1 MSTPNM
7 RDEFYSG
14 RVGIEHLPGTI
25 LRRREVD
32 LAGLEGAGSA
42 WQIVYAT
49 RTGLG
54 APLPASGIVIT
65 PSTTEIAGAG
75 PTLVYCPRFHGL
87 AGPCAPSQLLVR
99 GEEPEAGFITAGLQ
113 RGWTVAVPDGPGL
126 GMTDLG
132 PYQFLAG
139 HAGARAVLD
148 LARAVRDMPE
158 LEATESPFAVWGF
171 GDGGR
176 TAIWTGEAHFDYAA
190 ELDLRGVA
198 AGAVVADPGALISE
212 IDGGPWAGL
221 ALAGLIGLGRAYRH
235 LPVDHI
241 LLASGREVIKRASKL
256 DAADIQVDYRHQPLG
271 QWCERPD
278 PWNDAMWR
286 YVLAN
291 EQSARVAPRVPVH
304 LYHGTQDALVPVAM
318 GRELFAAYRTLGVDL
333 SWREYHNSHLGTAAD
348 GAGEAISRLA
358 SYLQRRPTPPG
369 RATTPASAAPETT

>member
-1 MSTPNM
+1 MSQP
-7 RDEFYSG
+7 DEFYRG
-14 RVGIEHLPGTI
+14 RVGFEHLPGTI
-25 LRRREVD
+25 LRRRAVD
-32 LAGLEGAGSA
+32 MSSLVGGGRA

-49 RTGLG
+49 RTAFA
-54 APLPASGIVIT
+54 APIPASGIVISPAT
-65 PSTTEIAGAG
+65 VEVVGTG
-75 PTLVYCPRFHGL
+75 PTLVYCTRFHGL
-87 AGPCAPSQLLVR
+87 GGSCAPSQLLAR
-99 GEEPEAGFITAGLQ
+99 GEEPEAGFVTAALQ

-139 HAGARAVLD
+139 HAGAHATLD

-158 LEATESPFAVWGF
+158 LNSAESPCAVWGF
-171 GDGGR
+171 ADGGR
-176 TAIWTGEAHFDYAA
+176 TAIWAGEAQPDYAA

-198 AGAVVADPGALISE
+198 AGAVVADPGTLIPE

-241 LLASGREVIKRASKL
+241 LLESGRQVIKRASKL
-256 DAADIQVDYRHQPLG
+256 DAADIQADYRHQPLG

-291 EQSARVAPRVPVH
+291 EKSARVAPRVPVH
-304 LYHGTQDALVPVAM
+304 LYHGTEDALVPVEM
-318 GRELFAAYRTLGVDL
+318 GRQLFAAYRALGVDL

-348 GAGEAISRLA
+348 GASEAISRLA
-358 SYLQRRPTPPG
+358 NYLQRRPTPAAP
-369 RATTPASAAPETT
+369 TTPPATQTT

>member
-1 MSTPNM
+1 MSQPDTH
-7 RDEFYSG
+7 DEFYRG
-14 RVGIEHLPGTI
+14 RVGFGPLPGRI
-25 LRRREVD
+25 LRRRAVD
-32 LAGLEGAGSA
+32 LPNLEGSGRA

-49 RTGLG
+49 RTAFS
-54 APLPASGIVIT
+54 APIPASATVISPAT
-65 PSTTEIAGAG
+65 VDVAGSG
-75 PTLVYCPRFHGL
+75 PTLVYCPQFHGL
-87 AGPCAPSQLLVR
+87 GGSCAPSQLLAR
-99 GEEPEAGFITAGLQ
+99 GEEPEAGFLAAGLQ

-126 GMTDLG
+126 GMTDVG

-139 HAGARAVLD
+139 QVGAHAVLD

-158 LEATESPFAVWGF
+158 LDSRQSPCAVWGF

-176 TAIWTGEAHFDYAA
+176 TAIWAGETRPEYAP

-198 AGAVVADPGALISE
+198 AGAVVADPGALIRE
-212 IDGGPWAGL
+212 IDGGPGAGL

-235 LPVDHI
+235 LPVDHV
-241 LLASGREVIKRASKL
+241 LLESGREVIKRASTL

-304 LYHGTQDALVPVAM
+304 LYHGTEDALVPVAM
-318 GRELFAAYRTLGVDL
+318 GRELFSAYRALGVDL
-333 SWREYHNSHLGTAAD
+333 SWREYHNSHLGSAAD
-348 GAGEAISRLA
+348 GASEALSRLA

-369 RATTPASAAPETT
+369 SRTPPSSQTT